1 MKSNF
6 GELLSHSRTNTRINK
21 TESSRGCDD
30 DDDDDSVHSR
40 ETIGERSSFGA
51 KVTHQAER

>member
-30 DDDDDSVHSR
+30 DDDDSVHSR
-40 ETIGERSSFGA
+40 ETIGERSGFGA
-51 KVTHQAER
+51 KVTRQAER